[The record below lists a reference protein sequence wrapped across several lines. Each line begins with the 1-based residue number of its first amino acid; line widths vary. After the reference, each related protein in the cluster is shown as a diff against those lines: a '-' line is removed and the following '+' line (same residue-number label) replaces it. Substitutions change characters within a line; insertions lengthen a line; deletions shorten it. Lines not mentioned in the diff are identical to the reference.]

1 MGERIQRI
9 FRRAPSPEGDLTLEV
24 SRFFQPFKGFKESEI
39 DKKIKEISPRE
50 IFGRSQKI
58 AGFPITIEDII
69 GEISLIAEV
78 SLPES
83 PSTPLGKV
91 TLETSSDTKV
101 ETLQRCPISV
111 STTFLITPVDQQ
123 AFKRIKKHKIQFRIK
138 GSRYEIDF
146 SESQNRQAAIDQEV
160 GHTGSAMITNKL
172 KEPESKDIVLFP
184 SDKVKKIRHLEA
196 RIIKIT

>member
-1 MGERIQRI
+1 MGERIRRI

-58 AGFPITIEDII
+58 AGFPITIEDIK
-69 GEISLIAEV
+69 GEISLMAEV
-78 SLPES
+78 RSPEP
-83 PSTPLGKV
+83 PSTPLGEV
-91 TLETSSDTKV
+91 TFETSLNTKV
-101 ETLQRCPISV
+101 EKLQKCAISV
-111 STTFLITPVDQQ
+111 SAAFVITPVDQE
-123 AFKRIKKHKIQFRIK
+123 AFEQIQKHRIQFRIK
-138 GSRYEIDF
+138 GREYEIDF
-146 SESQNRQAAIDQEV
+146 SEFHDRQAAIDQEV

-172 KEPESKDIVLFP
+172 REPESRDIVLFP
-184 SDKVKKIRHLEA
+184 SEKVKKIRHLEA